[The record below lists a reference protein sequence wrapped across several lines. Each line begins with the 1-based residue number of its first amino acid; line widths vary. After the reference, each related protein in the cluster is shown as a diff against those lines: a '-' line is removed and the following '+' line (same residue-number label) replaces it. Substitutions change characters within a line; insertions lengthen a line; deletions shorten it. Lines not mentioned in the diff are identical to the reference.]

1 MLLRMLFST
10 RVPSTVIRIQ
20 TDASPFFSSLVF
32 FKKKSTL
39 NELLFIFPTVFSL
52 DKSRKPTTFS
62 WYAKHCKSARKA
74 LIRWRFLLHL
84 LSPPFAPPRTVI
96 FCRFLRACGKQKI
109 PISLGNQDFT
119 VFCFSS
125 KWCHQESNLL
135 LRFILI
141 PWMTAHS
148 CFIFYESH
156 WISLTLNSLLFFI
169 NSTII
174 ISLTPQR

>member
-52 DKSRKPTTFS
+52 DKSRKPITFS
-62 WYAKHCKSARKA
+62 LYAKHCKSARKA
-74 LIRWRFLLHL
+74 LIRWRFLLYF

-96 FCRFLRACGKQKI
+96 FCHFLRSAGKQKI
-109 PISLGNQDFT
+109 PIPFGNQDFT

-125 KWCHQESNLL
+125 KWCHQESNRGHKDFQSFALPTEL
-135 LRFILI
+135 WHHFLI
-141 PWMTAHS
+141 AV
-148 CFIFYESH
+148 
-156 WISLTLNSLLFFI
+156 
-169 NSTII
+169 
-174 ISLTPQR
+174 QR

>member
-62 WYAKHCKSARKA
+62 WYAKHCKSVRKT

-84 LSPPFAPPRTVI
+84 LSPPFAPPQTVI
-96 FCRFLRACGKQKI
+96 FCRFLRVGGKQKI

-135 LRFILI
+135 VWFTLI
-141 PWMTAHS
+141 PWLTAPF
-148 CFIFYESH
+148 CFISYENH
-156 WISLTLNSLLFFI
+156 RISFTLNSSLFFI

-174 ISLTPQR
+174 IFLTMRR